1 MTRPFNIFGLLLT
14 TGAIGVGT
22 ISMFAVPA
30 SAKTTYTYSSTL
42 VNRYTSGCSEKLAAR
57 GKTPA
62 QAQKLCQCSLTNMQN
77 KYSQPQAIVFLTK
90 AQFTSQKDPRT
101 GLPSA
106 LTPYFVSC
114 KA

>member
-1 MTRPFNIFGLLLT
+1 MTRPLNIFGLLLT
-14 TGAIGVGT
+14 AGAVGVGT
-22 ISMFAVPA
+22 ISTFAVPA
-30 SAKTTYTYSSTL
+30 FAKYTYSSTL
-42 VNRYTSGCSEKLAAR
+42 VSRYTSGCSEKLTAR
-57 GKTPA
+57 GKTAA

-77 KYSQPQAIVFLTK
+77 RYSQSEAIIFLTK

-101 GLPSA
+101 GMPSA